1 MADQFTGRTIAEKYR
16 VESYL
21 GNGEMGGVYYAVH
34 LFTEQPVTINILP
47 LELSKNKAASDHFF
61 EEAKASFKLA
71 HPNLLNVT
79 DFGTDAAGYDYA
91 VYEPITGES
100 LADILE
106 RDGRLPISDAIE
118 IAHQSASALS
128 AAHAGA
134 KLHGDLSPKHLMITA
149 GPNTKVLGFG
159 SANAFEIHKDIIDA
173 EPSELLYASPEQ
185 CTGTVVK
192 SEQSDVYSLGV
203 ILFEM
208 IAGEPPFSGDK
219 PTDVILKQI
228 EEPPPPLVSF
238 RKDIPK
244 DIEPVVLKAIAK
256 NPEMRY
262 QTAQE
267 FADDLSELSNVHGET
282 AVAAAAGSNFW
293 KTAFIALIGIGLLA
307 AAMIYATSG
316 RKTDPIT
323 QLKPDENGIPVQP
336 ISPPTGVE
344 EQNLASMPGA
354 FPDAPTDGSMPPP
367 GTLPGGD
374 GYNAWGSG
382 SPPPGAPPST
392 YVPPGGQVYTI
403 DPNNPSQFMPNDSG
417 VILVPIPANT
427 QPKPSPTPKASS
439 ANTAPAPEVKPA
451 ATPKPAPTKPPTVD
465 KPPTA
470 KPEKPK
476 TKDSPGEPE

>member
-16 VESYL
+16 IESYL
-21 GNGEMGGVYYAVH
+21 GTGEMGGVYSAVH
-34 LFTEQPVTINILP
+34 VFTEQPVTINILP

-61 EEAKASFKLA
+61 NEAKASFKLA

-79 DFGTDAAGYDYA
+79 DFGTDADGYDYA
-91 VYEPITGES
+91 VYEPITGEN
-100 LADILE
+100 LGAVME
-106 RDGRLPISDAIE
+106 RDGKLPIANAID
-118 IAHQSASALS
+118 IARQSASALS
-128 AAHAGA
+128 AAHSAS
-134 KLHGDLSPKHLMITA
+134 KIHGDLSPKDLMVSDGTK
-149 GPNTKVLGFG
+149 TKVLGFG
-159 SANAFEIHKDIIDA
+159 SANAFEEYQDITEA
-173 EPSELLYASPEQ
+173 EPSDLYYASPEQ
-185 CTGTVVK
+185 CAETVVK
-192 SEQSDVYSLGV
+192 NEQSDIYSLGI

-208 IAGEPPFSGDK
+208 IAGEPPFTGET

-238 RKDIPK
+238 RKDIPV
-244 DIEPVVLKAIAK
+244 DIEPIVLKAIAK

-262 QTAQE
+262 QSAEE
-267 FADDLSELSNVHGET
+267 FAEALHQLSKVHGET

-293 KTAFIALIGIGLLA
+293 KTAFLALIGIGVLA
-307 AAMIYATSG
+307 AAMIYATSS
-316 RKTDPIT
+316 KKSDPIT

-354 FPDAPTDGSMPPP
+354 FPDVPSDGSMPAP

-417 VILVPIPANT
+417 VVLVPVPANT
-427 QPKPSPTPKASS
+427 QPKPSPTPKTAA
-439 ANTAPAPEVKPA
+439 ANTASAPDGKPA
-451 ATPKPAPTKPPTVD
+451 ATPKPAPAKTPPPAKTD
-465 KPPTA
+465 KPKSNDPPA
-470 KPEKPK
+470 GQE
-476 TKDSPGEPE
+476 

>member
-21 GNGEMGGVYYAVH
+21 GDGEMGGVYNAVH

-47 LELSKNKAASDHFF
+47 LELSKDKAASDHFF

-100 LADILE
+100 LSDVLV
-106 RDGRLPISDAIE
+106 RDGKLPVSDSIE
-118 IAHQSASALS
+118 IVSQTASALS
-128 AAHAGA
+128 AAHTTG
-134 KLHGDLSPKHLMITA
+134 KIHGDLSPDHLVISA
-149 GPNTKVLGFG
+149 GPNVKILGFG
-159 SANAFEIHKDIIDA
+159 SANAFEKHGDIIDA
-173 EPSELLYASPEQ
+173 EPSELFYASPEQ
-185 CTGTVVK
+185 CTGAVVK
-192 SEQSDVYSLGV
+192 SEQSDIYSLGAV
-203 ILFEM
+203 FFEM
-208 IAGEPPFSGDK
+208 LAGEPPFTGDK

-238 RKDIPK
+238 RKDIPN
-244 DIEPVVLKAIAK
+244 DIEPVVLKALAK

-262 QTAQE
+262 QSAQE
-267 FADDLSELSNVHGET
+267 FADDLASLSKVHGET
-282 AVAAAAGSNFW
+282 AVAAVAGSNFW
-293 KTAFIALIGIGLLA
+293 KTAFLALIGIGLLA

-316 RKTDPIT
+316 KKADPIT

-354 FPDAPTDGSMPPP
+354 FPDVPTDGSMPAA

-417 VILVPIPANT
+417 VILVPVPANT
-427 QPKPSPTPKASS
+427 QPKPSPTPKTSV
-439 ANTAPAPEVKPA
+439 ANTAPAPEVKPT
-451 ATPKPAPTKPPTVD
+451 ATPKPAAAKTPAPKVEKPS
-465 KPPTA
+465 TA
-470 KPEKPK
+470 KPEKPNPSGK
-476 TKDSPGEPE
+476 PE